1 MLSGVLSTPEGLVI
15 FEKSCLPSAVPA
27 ADVDEVEGVVPP
39 PKAVEPIPPPPPAPI
54 AVAAADCVLVNAAL
68 SLVEYCCCWCWI
80 FVATPL
86 LLPVCCV

>member
-39 PKAVEPIPPPPPAPI
+39 PKAVEPIPPPAPI

-68 SLVEYCCCWCWI
+68 SLVEYCCCWC
-80 FVATPL
+80 
-86 LLPVCCV
+86 

>member
-1 MLSGVLSTPEGLVI
+1 MLLLMLSGVLSTPEGLVI

-39 PKAVEPIPPPPPAPI
+39 PKAVEPIP
-54 AVAAADCVLVNAAL
+54 DCVLVNAAL